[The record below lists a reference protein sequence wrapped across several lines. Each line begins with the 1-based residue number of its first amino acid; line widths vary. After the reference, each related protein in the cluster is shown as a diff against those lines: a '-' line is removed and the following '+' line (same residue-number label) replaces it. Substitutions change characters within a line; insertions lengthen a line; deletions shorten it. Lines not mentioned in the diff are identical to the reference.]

1 MKPGVAQRGFTLPE
15 LVVTL
20 IILAIV
26 SAVVMARLNP
36 TSTDATWFHEQTR
49 SAVRFAQK
57 QAIAQ
62 RRSIYV
68 VVAPAQISLCYDA
81 ACATPLSYLTRNE
94 SFVLAAP
101 AGVLITSSTSP
112 FSFNGLG
119 QASAAV
125 TLSVNGKPISVVAET
140 GYVQ

>member
-1 MKPGVAQRGFTLPE
+1 MKPGAAQRGFTLPE

-101 AGVLITSSTSP
+101 AGPDTLTTMRSWSVAGIE
-112 FSFNGLG
+112 
-119 QASAAV
+119 ASRLAPAGWV
-125 TLSVNGKPISVVAET
+125 TLTFAL
-140 GYVQ
+140 